1 MRTISFASSGS
12 APSDPGTV
20 GTPALVMACLALT
33 LSPIS
38 LMFSG
43 RGPMKTKPERS
54 TFSAKSAFSERKPY
68 PGWIASASE
77 YTTTVRMPISR
88 QARCMRSAISPRLA
102 IRIFSNMLAEN
113 EQRLPVLHRL
123 AVFHEHRLHHA
134 GGVGLDLIHQLHR
147 LDDANRLAFLDGL
160 ADLDKGLGVG
170 RRRAVKGTDHG
181 GLHDMAFLARLGF
194 SYRRRCRGG
203 GCRAN
208 LGGCGSRTRDER
220 RRRRRG
226 DAHRPTLDDLHL
238 LLALGDLQLRDAGLL
253 HEVDQLFQLAQIH
266 SFPPLRVAT

>member
-1 MRTISFASSGS
+1 MHTDSSASFTYLAS
-12 APSDPGTV
+12 V
-20 GTPALVMACLALT
+20 
-33 LSPIS
+33 
-38 LMFSG
+38 
-43 RGPMKTKPERS
+43 
-54 TFSAKSAFSERKPY
+54 
-68 PGWIASASE
+68 SASE

-88 QARCMRSAISPRLA
+88 QARWMRSAISPRLA

-160 ADLDKGLGVG
+160 ADLDEGLGVG

-203 GCRAN
+203 GGRAN
-208 LGGCGSRTRDER
+208 LGGGRGPTPGGRPPQTPGRAHPPRPGRLYLLPRPRGPLPAPSRLR
-220 RRRRRG
+220 
-226 DAHRPTLDDLHL
+226 HL
-238 LLALGDLQLRDAGLL
+238 G
-253 HEVDQLFQLAQIH
+253 
-266 SFPPLRVAT
+266 

>member
-1 MRTISFASSGS
+1 MFEKILIANRGEIALRIQRACREMGIRTVVVYSEADTEAKYVKLADESVCIGPPPAHTDSSASFTYLAS
-12 APSDPGTV
+12 V
-20 GTPALVMACLALT
+20 
-33 LSPIS
+33 
-38 LMFSG
+38 
-43 RGPMKTKPERS
+43 
-54 TFSAKSAFSERKPY
+54 
-68 PGWIASASE
+68 SASE